1 LDSTKKITKL
11 TLETL
16 KKNNIEPIPKNYE
29 KEFLNQ
35 ARILDKDLYEKLI
48 QENALLDLNYFIKN
62 LPEIISPSIDF
73 NNDEK
78 INKFLEK
85 INENP
90 LEALSKKN
98 IDELKNI
105 TKDRIYADRKVLK
118 NKTDDI
124 IKLSNLM
131 EKYFDKT
138 ILESTNSSEKFEVIK
153 TELKDLNISNA
164 SYREL
169 GQLQSKL
176 IDTIYSIE
184 HSMQNNRVD
193 LNESKEQFNSLNVK
207 IEELQKELAIVKQ
220 EKSTDFLTSVLNR
233 RAYEEEVIK
242 IEKKYEAFESNYA
255 IVFYDVD
262 HFKKINDT
270 YGHNCG
276 DTVLETL
283 GKILKSLTRKENIIA
298 RYGGE
303 EFLALINYEEEK
315 ELYKYINRVKN
326 LINTTRFR
334 YKDISIQVKFSAGV
348 SFRRNYKNYAEAKK
362 KSDDLLYQAKKE
374 GRNKVIFDNGVTL

>member
-1 LDSTKKITKL
+1 MDSTKKITKL

>member
-1 LDSTKKITKL
+1 MDSTKKITKL
-11 TLETL
+11 TLEAL
-16 KKNNIEPIPKNYE
+16 KNKGLTPTPKNYE
-29 KEFLNQ
+29 EEFLNQ
-35 ARILDKDLYEKLI
+35 ANSVDKELYQKLI
-48 QENALLDLNYFIKN
+48 QENILSQIKYFVEN
-62 LPEIISPSIDF
+62 LSEIISPSIDF

-78 INKFLEK
+78 INSFLK
-85 INENP
+85 KVNKNP
-90 LEALSKKN
+90 IELLNKASIE
-98 IDELKNI
+98 ELKEI
-105 TKDRIYADRKVLK
+105 TKGRIEADRKVLK

-138 ILESTNSSEKFEVIK
+138 ILESTNSSEKFDVIK

-184 HSMQNNRVD
+184 HSMQNNRVE
-193 LNESKEQFNSLNVK
+193 LNESKEQFDSLNKK
-207 IEELQKELAIVKQ
+207 IEELQKELAVVKQ

-233 RAYEEEVIK
+233 RAYEEEVKK
-242 IEKKYEAFESNYA
+242 IEKKHEAFDSNYA
-255 IVFYDVD
+255 IVFYDID
-262 HFKKINDT
+262 HFKQINDT
-270 YGHNCG
+270 YGHTCG
-276 DTVLETL
+276 DTVLKTF
-283 GKILKSLTRKENIIA
+283 GQILKSLTRKEDVIA

-315 ELYKYINRVKN
+315 ELYKYIKRVKN
-326 LINTTRFR
+326 LISTTKFK
-334 YKDISIQVKFSAGV
+334 YKDIGIHVEFSAGV
-348 SFRRNYKNYAEAKK
+348 SFRRNYKNYTDAKK

-374 GRNKVIFDNGVTL
+374 GRNKVIFDNGVVL